1 MQTDLHQSDPHQ
13 AMRQIIDK
21 SLVGEASPQE
31 QQELRKHLLACAACQ
46 KYASDS
52 RRAIVSLNGFSFAP
66 FATDPGL
73 QAKVHASLDL
83 RAQQLQATQPGRR
96 RIVQVSILALVL
108 TIVGSFGA
116 LRFGSPLAALLHL
129 EPAQMHTGVVALWV
143 LPSLCFSLVL
153 PLVLLLSARSRNAKG
168 SAR

>member
-1 MQTDLHQSDPHQ
+1 MQADLHND
-13 AMRQIIDK
+13 MRQIIDK
-21 SLVGEASPQE
+21 SLMGEASPQE

-52 RRAIVSLNGFSFAP
+52 RRAIVSLQGFSFA
-66 FATDPGL
+66 ADPAL

-83 RAQQLQATQPGRR
+83 RAQQLQAMQPGRR
-96 RIVQVSILALVL
+96 RILQVSIIALLL

-116 LRFGSPLAALLHL
+116 LHVGSPLAALLHL
-129 EPAQMHTGVVALWV
+129 EPAQMQTGVVALWI

-153 PLVLLLSARSRNAKG
+153 PVLLLLVARSTNAKG
-168 SAR
+168 NVL

>member
-66 FATDPGL
+66 DPGL

-83 RAQQLQATQPGRR
+83 RAQRLQATQPGRP
-96 RIVQVSILALVL
+96 RIVQVSIIALLL

-129 EPAQMHTGVVALWV
+129 EPAQMQTGVVALWV
-143 LPSLCFSLVL
+143 LPSLCFSLLL
-153 PLVLLLSARSRNAKG
+153 PLVLLLSARSAKTKG
-168 SAR
+168 SVL

>member
-52 RRAIVSLNGFSFAP
+52 RRAIVSLHGFSFAP

-96 RIVQVSILALVL
+96 RIAEVSILSLVL

-129 EPAQMHTGVVALWV
+129 EPAQMQTGVVALWV

-153 PLVLLLSARSRNAKG
+153 PLVLLLSARSTKTKG
-168 SAR
+168 SVL